1 MENLQNA
8 TLCFRDKRIFKNAVT
23 FKWCMEAFYAKKNL
37 KTPKRERERQ
47 VLLLD
52 ESQKKLPSS
61 VQQFAEIWTV
71 SVLRDS
77 SNVSS
82 TSSSWSFLET
92 ALTTILLYLCL
103 FVLPFLSSPIY
114 KLRHLQNSLGHTIF
128 HSKLCSVRQ
137 TTLHLRSICSLHRP
151 RLNRYFG
158 VWSFKEIFFDEVY
171 LE

>member
-1 MENLQNA
+1 MSRKISKHLNENVKDR
-8 TLCFRDKRIFKNAVT
+8 FIFLMNRK
-23 FKWCMEAFYAKKNL
+23 
-37 KTPKRERERQ
+37 
-47 VLLLD
+47 
-52 ESQKKLPSS
+52 KKLPSS

-82 TSSSWSFLET
+82 TFRSWSFLET

-103 FVLPFLSSPIY
+103 FVLPFLSSPIC

-128 HSKLCSVRQ
+128 HSRLCSVRQ

-158 VWSFKEIFFDEVY
+158 M
-171 LE
+171 

>member
-1 MENLQNA
+1 MPRKISKHLNENVKDRFFFLMN
-8 TLCFRDKRIFKNAVT
+8 R
-23 FKWCMEAFYAKKNL
+23 KKNY
-37 KTPKRERERQ
+37 
-47 VLLLD
+47 
-52 ESQKKLPSS
+52 LPAS

-71 SVLRDS
+71 SVLRGS

-103 FVLPFLSSPIY
+103 FVLPFLSSPIC

-128 HSKLCSVRQ
+128 HSRLCSVRQ

-158 VWSFKEIFFDEVY
+158 M
-171 LE
+171 